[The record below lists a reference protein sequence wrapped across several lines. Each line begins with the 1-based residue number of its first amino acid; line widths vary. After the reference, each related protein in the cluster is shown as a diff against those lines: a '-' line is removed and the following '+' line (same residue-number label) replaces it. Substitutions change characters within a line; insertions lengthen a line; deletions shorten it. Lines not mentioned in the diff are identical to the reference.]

1 MTADNNALLNIY
13 IDESCHLENDGMPI
27 MAFGVIWCPKDEA
40 RRLSQEL
47 RDIKTRH
54 HARGELKW
62 AKVSEAKRDFYI
74 ELVDW
79 FVAEQPL
86 HYRGLVVQNK
96 HQLNHQQF
104 NQGDHDVFYYKMLFS
119 LLNKM
124 LSPDSRYDIYLDIKD
139 TRSRLKLKKLREVL
153 CNNVYDFTSQMIHHL
168 QNAHSHEMELMQVAD
183 LITGAISYK
192 HRNLSGNSAK
202 LAVINRLEQ
211 RLGRSLL
218 HTTPLVEQKL
228 NLFVFQPQRI

>member
-1 MTADNNALLNIY
+1 M
-13 IDESCHLENDGMPI
+13 
-27 MAFGVIWCPKDEA
+27 
-40 RRLSQEL
+40 
-47 RDIKTRH
+47 
-54 HARGELKW
+54 
-62 AKVSEAKRDFYI
+62 
-74 ELVDW
+74 
-79 FVAEQPL
+79 
-86 HYRGLVVQNK
+86 
-96 HQLNHQQF
+96 
-104 NQGDHDVFYYKMLFS
+104 
-119 LLNKM
+119 
-124 LSPDSRYDIYLDIKD
+124 
-139 TRSRLKLKKLREVL
+139 L

-228 NLFVFQPQRI
+228 NLFVFQPQRV